1 MFCCPLPPA
10 ALSYKLTND
19 GQLSQIVLTLS
30 RTTVWLANRATEES
44 FCLFLYDF
52 SVIYIGFSLS
62 FEVDSYIHSV
72 TVGGLA
78 VDR

>member
-1 MFCCPLPPA
+1 MH
-10 ALSYKLTND
+10 
-19 GQLSQIVLTLS
+19 TLS
-30 RTTVWLANRATEES
+30 RTTFWVANRATEES

-62 FEVDSYIHSV
+62 FEVDSYIPSV